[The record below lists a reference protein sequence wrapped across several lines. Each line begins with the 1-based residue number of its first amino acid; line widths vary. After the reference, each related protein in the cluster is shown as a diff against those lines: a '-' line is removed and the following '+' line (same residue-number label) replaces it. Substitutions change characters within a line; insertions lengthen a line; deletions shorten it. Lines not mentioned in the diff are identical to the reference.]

1 MTRRKY
7 LVRRQRLFQ
16 SSGSVPKVESAT
28 QSSLDHMS
36 RQLAVARKRLL
47 EARSLRANLE
57 LRTRSLERELDALR
71 AAPPQPPLSA
81 LEPTDSARIEL
92 LKARLKEAWAGV
104 ADKMQADLE
113 AVRDQLTHERERS
126 GQLQEQVDLF
136 ELEAKSPRPDLSKE
150 ALEIAHSENVALK
163 EELAHVR
170 QRGIIAENAFD
181 EVNKAL
187 DLAKE
192 ELQGLQAE
200 RQNSAINTSS
210 ADELAR
216 LVEERDRLRISVS
229 ELRIEHTTAL
239 KSLDRT
245 ERELQTAQQ
254 ENDELSGR
262 YEQQVRKHAVLT
274 KRMSDAKAPKSEGEE
289 LQAALV
295 EKEADLERA
304 RREVDQLRAL
314 LESSLEEKSSLQQ
327 KLETLEWQLHDA
339 DQRSQRNI
347 QVLGELEALEAKL
360 EALQDTA
367 LRLAEREAQLNE
379 LEGEKEALI
388 AELAALQDT
397 ARQFAV
403 RDAHLQELQGE
414 KEALQGE
421 KEALEAKLEALQD
434 IALRLAEREARLQE
448 LQGEKEALE
457 EKLEALQDTATRLAE
472 REARLQELQGEK
484 ETLEEK
490 LEALQDTA
498 LRLAEHEAR
507 LQELQGEKETLEEKL
522 DAIQDAAQQ
531 LAVRETRLQELQG
544 EKETLEGKL
553 DAIQDAAQQLAMRET
568 RVQELQGE
576 KEALEEKLETFE
588 KSREEAAKHS
598 EEALDVLRESLSAA
612 NETIAELENSTS
624 GLDLGWSVDLEQ
636 VEEKAGV
643 TDSGALR
650 AVNPLDGRIA
660 QLKAQNNRVAQ
671 LAPKPGNNR
680 DSELLPFEERLA
692 ELENENAAAK
702 LKITSLQLKLSLVEK
717 SSETLQA
724 EHKTAESEVARLT
737 QKVRDLERAELRA
750 NQELKSLKQ
759 RHTSQKDVVNWVERG
774 KSQPRDPSAMSNPNT
789 IQASQTKR
797 VAAPPT
803 IEEAQGISALTP
815 RHSVLPPS
823 LAVLRKRGLEKTT
836 DRYDSPYVEALH
848 RELERNPEDTKSRML
863 LVEHFVEEKNY
874 DMALNHLEAVVP
886 HISDAPNVLDQCILH
901 LVVIIGQADPGDSQ
915 RARGLLQSLSP
926 KG

>member
-327 KLETLEWQLHDA
+327 KLETLEWQLHPA

-457 EKLEALQDTATRLAE
+457 EKLE
-472 REARLQELQGEK
+472 
-484 ETLEEK
+484 
-490 LEALQDTA
+490 
-498 LRLAEHEAR
+498 
-507 LQELQGEKETLEEKL
+507 
-522 DAIQDAAQQ
+522 
-531 LAVRETRLQELQG
+531 
-544 EKETLEGKL
+544 
-553 DAIQDAAQQLAMRET
+553 
-568 RVQELQGE
+568 
-576 KEALEEKLETFE
+576 TFE

-636 VEEKAGV
+636 VEEKTGV

-759 RHTSQKDVVNWVERG
+759 RHTSQKDVVNWVERV

-874 DMALNHLEAVVP
+874 DIALNHLEAVVP

>member
-327 KLETLEWQLHDA
+327 KLETLEWQLHPA

-421 KEALEAKLEALQD
+421 KEALE
-434 IALRLAEREARLQE
+434 
-448 LQGEKEALE
+448 
-457 EKLEALQDTATRLAE
+457 
-472 REARLQELQGEK
+472 
-484 ETLEEK
+484 
-490 LEALQDTA
+490 
-498 LRLAEHEAR
+498 
-507 LQELQGEKETLEEKL
+507 
-522 DAIQDAAQQ
+522 
-531 LAVRETRLQELQG
+531 
-544 EKETLEGKL
+544 
-553 DAIQDAAQQLAMRET
+553 
-568 RVQELQGE
+568 
-576 KEALEEKLETFE
+576 EKLETFE

-636 VEEKAGV
+636 VEEKTGV

-759 RHTSQKDVVNWVERG
+759 RHTSQKDVVNWVERV

-874 DMALNHLEAVVP
+874 DIALNHLEAVVP

>member
-327 KLETLEWQLHDA
+327 KLETLEWQLHPA

-457 EKLEALQDTATRLAE
+457 EKLEALQDTALRLAE
-472 REARLQELQGEK
+472 R
-484 ETLEEK
+484 
-490 LEALQDTA
+490 
-498 LRLAEHEAR
+498 EAR

-636 VEEKAGV
+636 VEEKTGV

-759 RHTSQKDVVNWVERG
+759 RHTSQKDVVNWVERV

-874 DMALNHLEAVVP
+874 DIALNHLEAVVP